1 MKCYRCGSKLGRQ
14 NICLKCGAPLDT
26 YRLIVRRANSLY
38 NSGLEK
44 AWVRDLTGA
53 IEDLQ
58 QCLVYDKH
66 HIDARNLLGLIYH
79 EIGEDAEA
87 MAEWAISESFQPEE
101 NLATAL
107 IKKFID
113 SDQIEQCNLAVRKYN
128 HSLSLVNS
136 VDRSYDLALLQLQK
150 VVRINPKFVKAYQ
163 MMALLYIHDGEYAKA
178 EKILRTALN
187 INHTDVA
194 CLRYLQEIEDK
205 VSRRETGREKREK
218 VLLEK
223 ANESKGVVVPTYR
236 EGSGILQTVLH
247 VFGGVVLGLLVC
259 YFLLI
264 PGIRQ
269 RLQRE
274 SNEKVM
280 SYGDMLS
287 AKDLELSEL
296 RAQLEDMEA
305 EKNNANEQLEGYTGR
320 DGVVAAYE
328 KLLKAADDYYSGEYG
343 EVAGVLDQL
352 DETVRGTN
360 YQKVYKKLKE
370 SVNTEGMSELYKK
383 GYDAYQARDFEA
395 ARDYLTQCLA
405 IDPDYP
411 DAMFWL
417 GLSYHN
423 LGDKEKAFQYY
434 DRLIAEFPELS
445 YAQRAAE
452 LKNE

>member
-58 QCLVYDKH
+58 QCLVYDKRN
-66 HIDARNLLGLIYH
+66 IDARNLLGLIYH

-87 MAEWAISESFQPEE
+87 MAEWAISESFQPED
-101 NLATAL
+101 NPATTL
-107 IKKFID
+107 IKKVID
-113 SDQIEQCNLAVRKYN
+113 SDQIEQCNMAVRKYN
-128 HSLSLVNS
+128 HSLSLAS
-136 VDRSYDLALLQLQK
+136 GIDHSYDLALLQLQK
-150 VVRINPKFVKAYQ
+150 VVRINPKFIRAYQ
-163 MMALLYIHDGEYAKA
+163 LMALLYIHDEEYTKA
-178 EKILRTALN
+178 EKALRTALN
-187 INHTDVA
+187 INHSDAV

-205 VSRRETGREKREK
+205 VSRRESGREKREK

-236 EGSGILQTVLH
+236 EGSGIFQTVLY
-247 VFGGVVLGLLVC
+247 VFGGVILGLLVC
-259 YFLLI
+259 YFLLV

-274 SNEKVM
+274 SNAKVM

-296 RAQLEDMEA
+296 KAQLEELEA
-305 EKNNANEQLEGYTGR
+305 EKNSANEQLEGYTGT
-320 DGVVAAYE
+320 DGVVASYE

-343 EVAGVLDQL
+343 AALEALDQL
-352 DETVRGTN
+352 DETVSGAN
-360 YQKVYKKLKE
+360 YQAVYRKLKD
-370 SVNTEGMSELYKK
+370 SLN
-383 GYDAYQARDFEA
+383 
-395 ARDYLTQCLA
+395 
-405 IDPDYP
+405 
-411 DAMFWL
+411 
-417 GLSYHN
+417 N
-423 LGDKEKAFQYY
+423 
-434 DRLIAEFPELS
+434 
-445 YAQRAAE
+445 
-452 LKNE
+452 

>member
-26 YRLIVRRANSLY
+26 YRMIVRRANSLY

-44 AWVRDLTGA
+44 AWVRDLSGA

-66 HIDARNLLGLIYH
+66 NIDARNLLGLVYH
-79 EIGEDAEA
+79 EIGEDADA
-87 MAEWAISESFQPEE
+87 MAEWAISESYQPED
-101 NLATAL
+101 NLATTL
-107 IKKFID
+107 TKKFID
-113 SDQIEQCNLAVRKYN
+113 AEQIERCNQAVRKYN
-128 HSLSLVNS
+128 HSLSLANGI
-136 VDRSYDLALLQLQK
+136 DHSYDLALLQLQK

-163 MMALLYIHDGEYAKA
+163 LLALLHIRDGEYAKA
-178 EKILRTALN
+178 EKALRTALN
-187 INHTDVA
+187 INHTDVV
-194 CLRYLQEIEDK
+194 CLRYLQEVEEK
-205 VSRRETGREKREK
+205 VNRRESGREKREK

-236 EGSGILQTVLH
+236 EGSGILQTVLY
-247 VFGGVVLGLLVC
+247 VFGGVILGLLVC

-296 RAQLEDMEA
+296 KTQLEGLEA
-305 EKNNANEQLEGYTGR
+305 EKNSANEQLEGYAGR
-320 DGVVAAYE
+320 DGVVASYE
-328 KLLKAADDYYSGEYG
+328 KLLKAADDYYSGEDG
-343 EVAGVLDQL
+343 AVADVIDQL
-352 DETVRGTN
+352 DETVTGAN
-360 YQKVYKKLKE
+360 YQAVYKKLKD
-370 SVNTEGMSELYKK
+370 SLNTEGMSELYKK

-411 DAMFWL
+411 DALFWL

-423 LGDKEKAFQYY
+423 LGDRETAFKYY